1 MLRKAKWWRGVAV
14 KHLLSMTRMIVAF
27 FLGFEFGGAFDF
39 DIFGFVAFARIVELI
54 AFLLSV
60 SSQRI
65 VESFSGR
72 REFVASFVDRIR
84 PPRKPPDK
92 SSRSILRRVNSLID
106 CWVWK
111 ISQIHFGSKSSVS
124 NSSTDSFREMLTE
137 STACAPSDPQRPT
150 KLRGTNSKGRYA
162 KNKHRWKVGSL
173 VSSN

>member
-27 FLGFEFGGAFDF
+27 FLGFEFGGACDF

-92 SSRSILRRVNSLID
+92 SSRSILRRVRSLID

-124 NSSTDSFREMLTE
+124 IHPPIPFKKCSLG
-137 STACAPSDPQRPT
+137 APLVHQQTRRRAKMQ
-150 KLRGTNSKGRYA
+150 KLAQAKG
-162 KNKHRWKVGSL
+162 WQV
-173 VSSN
+173 